1 MHPRAILPVDSPADV
16 GLARTILVVD
26 DDRQIRELLGEV
38 LVGSGFDVCME
49 ADAEGALA
57 RLERQ
62 PVDLVVL
69 DLSLPGMHGLDLL
82 GQLRRVDDVPVIIL
96 SARAEVSDR
105 VLGLRTGADDY
116 LAKPFVPRELV
127 ARVESVLR
135 RATPAPGGSRLHYG
149 DLIIDTEARE
159 VLVGGRTVG
168 MTSREFDLLAHLAA
182 FPRRVFSREQLL
194 RQVWHSSVQWQQV
207 ATVTEHVRRLRLK
220 IEPDPEVPRWI
231 QTVRGIGYRFEP

>member
-1 MHPRAILPVDSPADV
+1 MLSVDSEVGSRPA
-16 GLARTILVVD
+16 RMILVVD

-38 LVGSGFDVCME
+38 LAGSGFDVCLE
-49 ADAEGALA
+49 ANAEAALA
-57 RLERQ
+57 RLERH

-82 GQLRRVDDVPVIIL
+82 SELRRAGDVPVIIL
-96 SARAEVSDR
+96 SARADASDR

-135 RATPAPGGSRLHYG
+135 RATPAPRGRRIQYG
-149 DLIIDTEARE
+149 NLVIDTEARE
-159 VLVGGRTVG
+159 VLVGGRPVG
-168 MTSREFDLLAHLAA
+168 MTSREFDLLVYLAT

-194 RQVWHSSVQWQQV
+194 RQVWNSSVRWQQV

-220 IEPDPEVPRWI
+220 IEPDPEFPRWI
-231 QTVRGIGYRFEP
+231 RTVRGIGYRFEP